1 MKKILSRIWYGI
13 IARLFMRNA
22 KVVARS
28 VEAKDFVKK
37 FCKNTDTNVIYHG
50 VNLYKFKADEEKDNS
65 FIVCSQLIE
74 RKKIDGTID
83 YFAKYLTKFD
93 SNFKLYIL
101 ADGEL
106 KENLH
111 TKVKSL
117 EIAQNVIF
125 TGKMTH
131 DQLLPILSKAKAS
144 LVNTVKDNNMISIV
158 EAIAVRTPIVTTDVP
173 LNSTYIKEYK
183 LGIAKKQWDELD
195 LNDVVSNSE
204 TFIKNCMNYRYK
216 LSIKTKG
223 RTVFQN
229 KGLGN

>member
-83 YFAKYLTKFD
+83 YFAKYLNQFD
-93 SNFKLYIL
+93 TNFKLYIIG
-101 ADGEL
+101 DSEL
-106 KENLH
+106 KENLQS
-111 TKVKSL
+111 KVKFL
-117 EIAQNVIF
+117 
-125 TGKMTH
+125 G
-131 DQLLPILSKAKAS
+131 IL
-144 LVNTVKDNNMISIV
+144 IS
-158 EAIAVRTPIVTTDVP
+158 AISSELYMVLAFVQIYKLQFWFLSTIVTIIEV
-173 LNSTYIKEYK
+173 LLLFIIAIQIEHYRCGEK
-183 LGIAKKQWDELD
+183 LWML
-195 LNDVVSNSE
+195 
-204 TFIKNCMNYRYK
+204 
-216 LSIKTKG
+216 
-223 RTVFQN
+223 
-229 KGLGN
+229 LGDYGMDIYMIGYYVQ